1 MTHPAAPEGAP
12 RAPPASSA
20 PSAAPAPPS
29 GAVLQ
34 WLEPASVQQLR
45 ALFGP
50 GAALSMPLIDGRP
63 PAGFPSPAADFQHE
77 RVDLLEHLAL
87 DRPYTF
93 MARVRGVSMSG
104 KGIDDG
110 DLIVVNRQLTPC
122 HGHVVVALLD
132 NELTVKTLHR
142 QAGSTRLVAAHPDY
156 PDLVL
161 SEGQTLEVWGVVT
174 ATIKKMAY

>member
-1 MTHPAAPEGAP
+1 MTRPADPD
-12 RAPPASSA
+12 
-20 PSAAPAPPS
+20 APARTASASPVAPARAA
-29 GAVLQ
+29 GAALQ
-34 WLEPASVQQLR
+34 WLEPASVQHLR
-45 ALFGP
+45 ALLGP
-50 GAALSMPLIDGRP
+50 GAALAMPLLDSRP

-93 MARVRGVSMSG
+93 MARVRGVSMTG

-110 DLIVVNRQLTPC
+110 DLIVVNRQLTPG
-122 HGHVVVALLD
+122 HGHIVVALLD

-161 SEGQTLEVWGVVT
+161 SEGQTL
-174 ATIKKMAY
+174 